1 MRIKFLM
8 FIVLLT
14 TCLCVK
20 GQIQTID
27 KIFVQMPDSL
37 MPYLTKNNKLD
48 MIDFV
53 KANMKSEVNN
63 RLNGTSVMLT
73 LDSTYLKIQ
82 MNPAVNI
89 EMKLLKPA
97 GQLVDSAEWVV
108 CMLKT
113 LGNNGSESEVDFYTS
128 KWNKLDINSPF
139 HEINQ
144 SDFLF
149 RPDTM
154 SIEEYNEAIDKPNAY
169 MYSANLSNKD
179 ESMILWISTTI
190 LPTEQK
196 SIIKPTLRS
205 KRLLWN
211 GYMFK

>member
-108 CMLKT
+108 
-113 LGNNGSESEVDFYTS
+113 
-128 KWNKLDINSPF
+128 
-139 HEINQ
+139 
-144 SDFLF
+144 
-149 RPDTM
+149 
-154 SIEEYNEAIDKPNAY
+154 
-169 MYSANLSNKD
+169 
-179 ESMILWISTTI
+179 
-190 LPTEQK
+190 
-196 SIIKPTLRS
+196 
-205 KRLLWN
+205 
-211 GYMFK
+211 